1 MGIQQFLT
9 CIIAACVLLTS
20 NVLSFRNGGIMEMH
34 NLTKVNVKQWG
45 RIGDAKGRRDT
56 GSSGVKLFYSLNNT
70 PRTNVKIRH
79 SHVHMSLKQKMNFI
93 FQGESDITLLD
104 KLIASTSYI
113 LPFMDAIQAFVMPLV
128 NMLPSSLHKYLFQ
141 IEKLNQM
148 YSSIPFLSFGTFM
161 GLYFLFV
168 KENRFKFHYFIR
180 YHHMQSLIL
189 SMFGYALALFYFR
202 VLPYSY
208 NDTDILNLTFLYSTM
223 AIYFGS
229 LIIPF
234 LSSLLGYYIEIP
246 VISDAIKLHI
256 GEKKKND

>member
-1 MGIQQFLT
+1 
-9 CIIAACVLLTS
+9 
-20 NVLSFRNGGIMEMH
+20 MH
-34 NLTKVNVKQWG
+34 NSMKVNFKQWG
-45 RIGDAKGRRDT
+45 YVGDTKGRWDT
-56 GSSGVKLFYSLNNT
+56 GVSGGKLFYSVNKT
-70 PRTNVKIRH
+70 SRTNAKIRH
-79 SHVHMSLKQKMNFI
+79 SHVHMSLKEKMNFT

-113 LPFMDAIQAFVMPLV
+113 LPFIDAIQAFVMPLV
-128 NMLPSSLHKYLFQ
+128 NMLPPSLHKYLFQ

-202 VLPYSY
+202 VFPYSY
-208 NDTDILNLTFLYSTM
+208 NDTDIFNLTILYSTM
-223 AIYFGS
+223 SIYFGS
-229 LIIPF
+229 LLIPF

-256 GEKKKND
+256 GEKKKNE

>member
-1 MGIQQFLT
+1 MGIQLLT
-9 CIIAACVLLTS
+9 CILACVILTP
-20 NVLSFRNGGIMEMH
+20 NVLAFRNGRAIKSY
-34 NLTKVNVKQWG
+34 NFTNVNVKHG
-45 RIGDAKGRRDT
+45 VRVGDAKRRRDPVA
-56 GSSGVKLFYSLNNT
+56 SGGKLFYSLNKT

-79 SHVHMSLKQKMNFI
+79 SHVHLSLKEKMNFI
-93 FQGESDITLLD
+93 FHGESDVTLLD

-128 NMLPSSLHKYLFQ
+128 NMLPTSLHKYLFQ
-141 IEKLNQM
+141 VEKLNQI

-168 KENRFKFHYFIR
+168 KENHFKFHYFIR

-202 VLPYSY
+202 VFPYSY
-208 NDTDILNLTFLYSTM
+208 NDTDIFNLTVLYSTM

-229 LIIPF
+229 LIVPF

-246 VISDAIKLHI
+246 VISEAIKLHI
-256 GEKKKND
+256 GEKKKNE